1 MPDPVRCFSA
11 PHAEDADATP
21 TGERDGVRENSCA
34 DANGPGIRRALVAA
48 NTYHINL
55 RLSNYLKLDHRERS
69 QVHLGK

>member
-34 DANGPGIRRALVAA
+34 DANGRASAA
-48 NTYHINL
+48 
-55 RLSNYLKLDHRERS
+55 RS
-69 QVHLGK
+69 SLQIPII